1 MATHQIDN
9 IPSSRKTSA
18 GRRHELR
25 LPTAIHITEARK
37 IAERIG
43 ADQVMVIAF
52 SRDHYAAVS
61 YGKTKALCADA
72 GKWLDR
78 ICDNLADGTLPAP
91 TKSVASE

>member
-1 MATHQIDN
+1 MSLFLTGDHM
-9 IPSSRKTSA
+9 PRKL
-18 GRRHELR
+18 ELR
-25 LPTAIHITEARK
+25 LPTAIHIAEARK

-43 ADQVMVIAF
+43 ADQVVVIAF

-78 ICDNLADGTLPAP
+78 ICDNLANGTLSSPS
-91 TKSVASE
+91 KSVASE